1 MHTTT
6 KIKSKIPNNIKTNF
20 PIRIPRINRI
30 FLILQKKQIYLI
42 YTIQCSLSEVS
53 KRAYIKI
60 YFLRLRSGNILKL
73 LRHHNTR
80 KIIDLERRAA
90 YKPAVHVGF

>member
-6 KIKSKIPNNIKTNF
+6 KIKSMIPKNIRTNF

-53 KRAYIKI
+53 K
-60 YFLRLRSGNILKL
+60 
-73 LRHHNTR
+73 
-80 KIIDLERRAA
+80 
-90 YKPAVHVGF
+90 